1 MEINHMYIDIGL
13 KLCAAVGF
21 GMLIG
26 LERFVVKKPAGMR
39 TYALVSMGA
48 ALFVIISE
56 LVYVKYGITAGAN
69 GFDPLRLAAQ
79 VVLGVGFLGAGMIV
93 LQDNRVTGLT
103 TASGLW
109 VAAAIG
115 TAAGF
120 GFFSLSAIATVL
132 TLVIFMFFWGIE
144 ERIKKVAE
152 GKYHS
157 EDTENEH
164 V

>member
-1 MEINHMYIDIGL
+1 MEINQIYIDISL
-13 KLCAAVGF
+13 KLLAAVGL

-26 LERFVVKKPAGMR
+26 LERFLVKKPAGMR

-56 LVYVKYGITAGAN
+56 LVYAQYGIVAGMD

-93 LQDNRVTGLT
+93 LQGNRVTGLT

-120 GFFSLSAIATVL
+120 GFFALAAIATAL
-132 TLVIFMFFWGIE
+132 TLVIFMLFWGIE
-144 ERIKKVAE
+144 ERIKEAAE

-157 EDTENEH
+157 GDTENS
-164 V
+164 